1 MPSIHEVSLN
11 ISNICC
17 CITSISWE
25 TEFFYWFLNFIQL
38 QLLIFLLGT
47 GREAGSSSGEG

>member
-1 MPSIHEVSLN
+1 VPSIHEVSLN